1 MAASQPGSR
10 RISAVSNSNTEP
22 FPSMPESPAGPSSN
36 NDNTTTT
43 TTTTT
48 VHGPTI
54 TTTIHR
60 GRPYTITSTQPTNQ
74 TPASIVSAPD
84 NSVTTTS
91 AGPATTR
98 TTLLTPSQANRTRP
112 ISIRRLPST
121 NLRAGCEENGS
132 SLPPSRSA
140 SGRGRSTSAPQ
151 PPHLT
156 VPGSNNLTRQ
166 STRQS
171 MLPTVAENPQA
182 AGDAIVDRETMNEN
196 VTGGVSRR
204 RSVSNTARSIM
215 SRFSDTSR
223 ERQGPEYESE
233 VVDLLD
239 VLDPEVSTLTT
250 LNNVQNSLFVPD
262 LGRWVNRRP
271 TYNLSRRTTQ
281 TRRPE
286 PVKEETG
293 MAPIQRQ
300 ATGTEEPAPEP
311 LEEDVAP
318 PETMQRTW
326 SWQRRPQIERSHSI
340 TSVVTDSHYA
350 VLPHGVSLEGWSEE
364 DKEALDD
371 HVRHMLHSKRS
382 KFKQRMIA
390 FGKYI
395 QKPLGFFVFLYAT
408 LITLFGLAWVLF
420 LIGWIYVGDRKDYIT
435 NVIDNVLVALF
446 AIMGDGL
453 APFRM
458 VDTYHMIFI
467 AHYHHKSW
475 RLRRERALPKLHDH
489 NDLPAQRE
497 KEADPES
504 GKPEDSEFSVLN
516 PKQQQKLIHHQAKFS
531 KSHSFY
537 KPHETGTHYA
547 FPLHLLVAIV
557 VLLDCHSLFQIALG
571 TCTWAI
577 DYHTRPQALT
587 ATILSCSITCNI
599 TAGILITVGDRKTRK
614 KDVAL
619 RMQRQELTQTAIE
632 KVEKHKREREQ
643 QAEEQAHLTDAPR
656 NFEVIDEETTT
667 DSNFPSQVNSRTH

>member
-1 MAASQPGSR
+1 
-10 RISAVSNSNTEP
+10 
-22 FPSMPESPAGPSSN
+22 
-36 NDNTTTT
+36 
-43 TTTTT
+43 
-48 VHGPTI
+48 
-54 TTTIHR
+54 
-60 GRPYTITSTQPTNQ
+60 
-74 TPASIVSAPD
+74 
-84 NSVTTTS
+84 
-91 AGPATTR
+91 
-98 TTLLTPSQANRTRP
+98 
-112 ISIRRLPST
+112 
-121 NLRAGCEENGS
+121 
-132 SLPPSRSA
+132 
-140 SGRGRSTSAPQ
+140 
-151 PPHLT
+151 
-156 VPGSNNLTRQ
+156 
-166 STRQS
+166 
-171 MLPTVAENPQA
+171 
-182 AGDAIVDRETMNEN
+182 MNEN
-196 VTGGVSRR
+196 VTGGVGRR

-223 ERQGPEYESE
+223 ERQGPEYETE

-262 LGRWVNRRP
+262 LGKWINRRP

-293 MAPIQRQ
+293 MAPVQRGL
-300 ATGTEEPAPEP
+300 AGTEEPAPEP
-311 LEEDVAP
+311 TEEELAP

-326 SWQRRPQIERSHSI
+326 SWQRRPQIERTHSI

-350 VLPHGVSLEGWSEE
+350 VLPHGVSLDGWSEE

-435 NVIDNVLVALF
+435 DVIDNVLVALF

-489 NDLPAQRE
+489 NDLPEQRE

-504 GKPEDSEFSVLN
+504 AKPEDHEFSVLN

-619 RMQRQELTQTAIE
+619 RMQRQQLTQTAIE

-643 QAEEQAHLTDAPR
+643 QAEEQARLTDAPR

-667 DSNFPSQVNSRTH
+667 DSNIPSQSNSRTH